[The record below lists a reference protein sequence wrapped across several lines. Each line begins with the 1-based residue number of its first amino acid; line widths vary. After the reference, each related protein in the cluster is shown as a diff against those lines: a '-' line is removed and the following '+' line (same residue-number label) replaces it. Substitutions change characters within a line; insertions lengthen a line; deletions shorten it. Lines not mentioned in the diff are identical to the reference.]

1 MKRIV
6 FVAGCVLVAV
16 LALGAAVAPSVISK
30 LQSEQREERE
40 KAREEILES
49 RRLLI
54 DKLIELAGEDRPGL
68 DEAPNVWR
76 DSKHLS
82 ILLLGELRA
91 TEAIEV
97 LFENLTYGNP
107 LNVTKWYP
115 PPPWENYPALGAL
128 IKIGMPALPGALELL
143 KTSEDEREREN
154 CYWLIRQVLGIETG
168 RFVVASAVRE
178 ERDPERKSRLEAALK
193 KWFPEP

>member
-1 MKRIV
+1 MRRIV
-6 FVAGCVLVAV
+6 FVAGCVLVAI

-30 LQSEQREERE
+30 LQSERVEERV

-68 DEAPNVWR
+68 DEDRTVWG
-76 DSKHLS
+76 DSKHVS

-91 TEAIEV
+91 TEGVDV
-97 LFENLTYGNP
+97 LLDNLTYRNTWDPSGY
-107 LNVTKWYP
+107 YP
-115 PPPWENYPALGAL
+115 WAVYPALEAL
-128 IKIGMPALPGALELL
+128 VKIGMRGIPGALERL
-143 KTSEDEREREN
+143 KTSQDEREREN
-154 CYWLIRQVLGIETG
+154 CYWLVRGGLGVETG
-168 RFVVASAVRE
+168 RFAIATAMQD